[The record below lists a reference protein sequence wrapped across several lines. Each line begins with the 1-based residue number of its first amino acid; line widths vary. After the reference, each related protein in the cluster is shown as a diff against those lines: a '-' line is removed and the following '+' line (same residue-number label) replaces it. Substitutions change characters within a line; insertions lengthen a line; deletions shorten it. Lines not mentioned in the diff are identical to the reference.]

1 MKNGR
6 LLKTNVLTNCKNSG
20 WRQFR
25 RFKIILEASV
35 GAIPTHRFKN
45 NPCNL
50 ENLWYTGRED

>member
-45 NPCNL
+45 KA
-50 ENLWYTGRED
+50 